1 MAEECPL
8 KIGNCSVVSNY
19 YEFASFVPTS
29 LPVLVVFLLIGL
41 IVGGLTGYLTRPE
54 TAEIR
59 IGPLSLE
66 VRGKN
71 IPHDEGGEL
80 TSDQVQHIA
89 IITLIGGM
97 IGLGFGFALQRGMI
111 KL

>member
-1 MAEECPL
+1 MRIL
-8 KIGNCSVVSNY
+8 GRQSN
-19 YEFASFVPTS
+19 P
-29 LPVLVVFLLIGL
+29 LVVFLLIGL
-41 IVGGLTGYLTRPE
+41 IMGGLAGYLTRPE

-71 IPHDEGGEL
+71 IPHDDGGEL
-80 TSDQVQHIA
+80 TSGQAEHIA
-89 IITLIGGM
+89 CFDRR
-97 IGLGFGFALQRGMI
+97 GFGFALQRGMI

>member
-1 MAEECPL
+1 MPIL
-8 KIGNCSVVSNY
+8 GRQSN
-19 YEFASFVPTS
+19 P
-29 LPVLVVFLLIGL
+29 LVVFLLIGL
-41 IVGGLTGYLTRPE
+41 IMGGLAGYLTRPE

-59 IGPLSLE
+59 IGPLSVE

-71 IPHDEGGEL
+71 IPHDQGGEL
-80 TSDQVQHIA
+80 TSGQVEHIA
-89 IITLIGGM
+89 IIALIGGA

>member
-1 MAEECPL
+1 V
-8 KIGNCSVVSNY
+8 KRGGR
-19 YEFASFVPTS
+19 
-29 LPVLVVFLLIGL
+29 LVANAHFGAAVEPAGRIFTDR
-41 IVGGLTGYLTRPE
+41 VNMGGLTGYLTRPE

-71 IPHDEGGEL
+71 IPHDEGGQL
-80 TSDQVQHIA
+80 TSGQVEHIA
-89 IITLIGGM
+89 IITLIGAM

-111 KL
+111 KF

>member
-1 MAEECPL
+1 MRIL
-8 KIGNCSVVSNY
+8 GRQSN
-19 YEFASFVPTS
+19 P
-29 LPVLVVFLLIGL
+29 LVVFLLIGL

-54 TAEIR
+54 AAEIR

-66 VRGKN
+66 VRGNN
-71 IPHDEGGEL
+71 IPHDEDSGL
-80 TSDQVQHIA
+80 TSSQVEHIA

>member
-1 MAEECPL
+1 MQILGRQSNPL
-8 KIGNCSVVSNY
+8 I
-19 YEFASFVPTS
+19 
-29 LPVLVVFLLIGL
+29 VLLLIGL

-54 TAEIR
+54 AAEIR

-71 IPHDEGGEL
+71 IPHNEGGEL
-80 TSDQVQHIA
+80 TSSQVEHIA
-89 IITLIGGM
+89 IIALIGGA
-97 IGLGFGFALQRGMI
+97 IGLGFGFALQRGVI

>member
-1 MAEECPL
+1 M
-8 KIGNCSVVSNY
+8 
-19 YEFASFVPTS
+19 
-29 LPVLVVFLLIGL
+29 
-41 IVGGLTGYLTRPE
+41 GGLTGYLTRSE

-59 IGPLSLE
+59 IGPPSLE

-80 TSDQVQHIA
+80 TSDQVEHIA
-89 IITLIGGM
+89 IIPLIGGM
-97 IGLGFGFALQRGMI
+97 IELGFGFALQRGMI